1 MSEPV
6 RIAVLGA
13 GRVGRALGAGWA
25 ARGHAVVYG
34 VRDPSDP
41 RYAGLGAVASTAAA
55 AEGADVLVLTLPWS
69 AVADVLGQVET
80 DGKVVVDATNPLGAP
95 DPEGRSGAER
105 VAELAPSARVVKA
118 FNTVGFETMA
128 DAAYPSG
135 TPVTLVAGDDAGAKE
150 TVLGLAS
157 GLGFDAVDAGP
168 LEAARDLERLAALW
182 IRLARGLLGRE
193 IAFALLRR

>member
-1 MSEPV
+1 V
-6 RIAVLGA
+6 RIAILGA

-25 ARGHAVVYG
+25 ARGHDVVFG

-41 RYAGLGAVASTAAA
+41 RYAGLGSVEVPGSAARD
-55 AEGADVLVLTLPWS
+55 ADLLVLALPWS
-69 AVADVLGQVET
+69 AVREVLAEVET
-80 DGKVVVDATNPLGAP
+80 DGKIVMDATNPLGSP

-105 VAELAPSARVVKA
+105 VAELAPGAHVVKA

-128 DAAYPSG
+128 DTAYPGG
-135 TPVTLVAGDDAGAKE
+135 TPLMPVAGDDAGAKE

-157 GLGFDAVDAGP
+157 SLGFEAVDAGP

-182 IRLARGLLGRE
+182 IRLARGALGRD